1 MRYTPVTIRR
11 HLSGYQRSG
20 LSIRAYCAQHNLN
33 YWTFHNWRKRD
44 SNDSASTAIPFLKV
58 DMPATTTASYLELT
72 TASKALIRIPSDLD
86 AGRVHLLLRA
96 IKRSRLV

>member
-33 YWTFHNWRKRD
+33 YWTFHYWRKQNSR
-44 SNDSASTAIPFLKV
+44 DSASATIPFLKV
-58 DMPATTTASYLELT
+58 DMPATASCLELT